1 MKKIL
6 FSVLVLLVATSFA
19 APSSVKSKRGDV
31 DLTKEK
37 GGGSVVCTAGFNDDV
52 KIVKDGDD
60 AVLVKAACGQG
71 WVAKSAVEY
80 VVAAAGDKSLKLEGV
95 DVVGWLDNPS
105 AVFVL
110 EQDAADFDGVNID
123 RDFKEYLQH
132 TMDREQVEMHNN
144 EN

>member
-1 MKKIL
+1 MKKIMFCVIAL
-6 FSVLVLLVATSFA
+6 TAVAVLA
-19 APSSVKSKRGDV
+19 APGKVKSKRGDV
-31 DLTKEK
+31 DLTKDK
-37 GGGSVVCTAGFNDDV
+37 DGGSVVCSASFHDEM
-52 KIVKDGDD
+52 KILKDGDD

-71 WVAKSAVEY
+71 WVAKSKVEY
-80 VVAAAGDKSLKLEGV
+80 VAQAAGDKSLKLEGV

-110 EQDAADFDGVNID
+110 DQDAADFDGVNID

-132 TMDREQVEMHNN
+132 TMDRETMEMHNN

>member
-1 MKKIL
+1 MKKIMFCVIAL
-6 FSVLVLLVATSFA
+6 TAVAVLA
-19 APSSVKSKRGDV
+19 APGKVKSKRGDV
-31 DLTKEK
+31 DLTKDK
-37 GGGSVVCTAGFNDDV
+37 DGGSVVCSASFNDEM
-52 KIVKDGDD
+52 KILKDGDD

-71 WVAKSAVEY
+71 WVAKSKVEY
-80 VVAAAGDKSLKLEGV
+80 VAQAAGDKSLKLEGV

-110 EQDAADFDGVNID
+110 DQDAADFDGVNID

-132 TMDREQVEMHNN
+132 TMDRETMEMHNN